1 MSHRFLMSAMTAVI
15 GLVLLTPE
23 RVAAQTPPSTA
34 KKGAAEKPWKPQR
47 TPDGQPDLQGVWDMA
62 TLTALERPAEFAGK
76 EFLTEQEAA
85 EFEKRTLEQLDTD
98 RRDGGN
104 EADLRRNYNQFWRER
119 GNSVVASRRTSLI
132 VDPPDGRIPAF
143 TPEWRNKRAAR
154 AQAARLLSGPE
165 DLALRIR
172 CITRGLPMVPTP
184 NNNFFRIVQSQGYV
198 TILQEM
204 MYEARIIPL
213 DGRPHAHSN
222 VRAYMGDARG
232 HWEGDTLV
240 IDTTNFFGKS
250 DFLGSD
256 ENLHLTEYLTRTDAD
271 TILYRF
277 TINDPTAFTRPWSG
291 EVPMRKATEE
301 IFAYECQEGNYSLPD
316 ILAGA
321 RAEEKRP
328 K

>member
-1 MSHRFLMSAMTAVI
+1 MSHRFLMSAAAAVI
-15 GLVLLTPE
+15 GLALLAPKQ
-23 RVAAQTPPSTA
+23 AASQIPSSTA
-34 KKGAAEKPWKPQR
+34 KKAAAGKPWKPSR
-47 TPDGQPDLQGVWDMA
+47 TPDGQPDFQGVWDMA

-132 VDPPDGRIPAF
+132 VDPPDGKIPAF
-143 TPEWRNKRAAR
+143 TPEWRSKRAAR

-213 DGRPHAHSN
+213 DGRPHAPQG
-222 VRAYMGDARG
+222 VRGYMGDARG

-256 ENLHLTEYLTRTDAD
+256 ENLHLTEYLTRTDGD
-271 TILYRF
+271 TIIYRF
-277 TINDPTAFTRPWSG
+277 TINDPTAFTRSWSG
-291 EVPMRKATEE
+291 EVPMRKATED
-301 IFAYECQEGNYSLPD
+301 IFPYECQEGNYSLPD
-316 ILAGA
+316 ILGGA
-321 RAEEKRP
+321 RAEEKRS